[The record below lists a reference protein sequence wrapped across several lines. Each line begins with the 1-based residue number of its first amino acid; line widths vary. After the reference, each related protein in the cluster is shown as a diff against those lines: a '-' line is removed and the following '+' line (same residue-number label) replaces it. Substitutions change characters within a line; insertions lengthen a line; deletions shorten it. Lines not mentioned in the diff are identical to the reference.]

1 MILVFD
7 KGKLI
12 EKGSHT
18 KLVDDKKLYSQMY
31 DMQIAFFQKGD
42 VL

>member
-1 MILVFD
+1 MIQYLIRKLV
-7 KGKLI
+7 

-18 KLVDDKKLYSQMY
+18 KLLEDKKLYAQMY

-42 VL
+42 G